1 MLNALSGS
9 LTEYDLIQKIVED
22 TFKSKLNQM
31 PLLATEY
38 EVGIKSRVEALISRL
53 DIESNDDVH
62 MVVIYGLG
70 GVGKTTMARNIYN
83 KISYQF
89 KAKKFL
95 ENVRERSETH
105 EGIILLQKTLYDIS
119 RNKNLEVVH
128 NVSEGTNMIYEIL
141 HLKRVLIILDDVDD
155 ADQIKNLLGKCDWFA
170 PGSRIIMTTRNKQ
183 LLDILRN
190 VSTYDYY
197 DYEVK
202 ELDEYEAIEL
212 FRKHAFPSNILCEDY
227 LELENQ
233 VVHFAKGLPLAL
245 KVMGVDLCGR
255 TTQEWKETLDCYEKN
270 PHKDIQKVL
279 KRSYKGLN
287 KNEQIIFLD
296 IACFFKK
303 NDMMNYDMIKDVLE
317 ACGLNPVSGIRKLID
332 KCLLTIDQDNYLLMH
347 DLLQQMGMDIV
358 QEEAEKPEERS
369 RLWCYEEALDVVT
382 KNMVCMSF

>member
-1 MLNALSGS
+1 
-9 LTEYDLIQKIVED
+9 
-22 TFKSKLNQM
+22 
-31 PLLATEY
+31 
-38 EVGIKSRVEALISRL
+38 
-53 DIESNDDVH
+53 
-62 MVVIYGLG
+62 
-70 GVGKTTMARNIYN
+70 
-83 KISYQF
+83 
-89 KAKKFL
+89 
-95 ENVRERSETH
+95 
-105 EGIILLQKTLYDIS
+105 
-119 RNKNLEVVH
+119 
-128 NVSEGTNMIYEIL
+128 MIYEIL
-141 HLKRVLIILDDVDD
+141 RLERVLIILDDVDD
-155 ADQIKNLLGKCDWFA
+155 VDQIKNLLGKCDWFA

-202 ELDEYEAIEL
+202 ELDEYEALEL
-212 FRKHAFPSNILCEDY
+212 FRKHAFPSNILHEDY

-233 VVHFAKGLPLAL
+233 VIHYAKGLPLAL

-279 KRSYKGLN
+279 KRSYEGLN

-317 ACGLNPVSGIRKLID
+317 ACGLYPISGIRKLID

-358 QEEAEKPEERS
+358 QQEAEKPEERS

>member
-62 MVVIYGLG
+62 MVAIYGLG

-141 HLKRVLIILDDVDD
+141 HLKRALIILDNVDD

-202 ELDEYEAIEL
+202 ELDEYEALEL
-212 FRKHAFPSNILCEDY
+212 FRKHAFPSNILHEDY

-233 VVHFAKGLPLAL
+233 VIHYAKGLPLAL

-279 KRSYKGLN
+279 KRSYEGLN

-317 ACGLNPVSGIRKLID
+317 ACGLNPISGIQKLID
-332 KCLLTIDQDNYLLMH
+332 KRHLSMDQDKYLLMH
-347 DLLQQMGMDIV
+347 ELLQQMGMDIV

-369 RLWCYEEALDVVT
+369 RIWCYEEALDVVT

>member
-1 MLNALSGS
+1 
-9 LTEYDLIQKIVED
+9 
-22 TFKSKLNQM
+22 M

-38 EVGIKSRVEALISRL
+38 EVGIKSRVEALIRRL

-62 MVVIYGLG
+62 MVVMYGLG
-70 GVGKTTMARNIYN
+70 GVGKTTMARTIYN

-105 EGIILLQKTLYDIS
+105 ECIIRLQETLLYDIS
-119 RNKNLEVVH
+119 QNQNLKVN
-128 NVSEGTNMIYEIL
+128 NVSRGTYMIYEIL
-141 HLKRVLIILDDVDD
+141 RLERVLIILDDVDD
-155 ADQIKNLLGKCDWFA
+155 VDQIKNLLGKCDWFA

-183 LLDILRN
+183 LLVNLKN
-190 VSTYDYY
+190 GVSTYDYY

-245 KVMGVDLCGR
+245 KVMGVDLCGK
-255 TTQEWKETLDCYEKN
+255 TIHEWKDALNCYEKS

-279 KRSYKGLN
+279 KRSYEGLN
-287 KNEQIIFLD
+287 ENEQIIFLD

-347 DLLQQMGMDIV
+347 DLLQKMGMDIV
-358 QEEAEKPEERS
+358 RQEAPEKPEERS
-369 RLWCYEEALDVVT
+369 RLWCYEEAFDVVT

>member
-141 HLKRVLIILDDVDD
+141 HLKRALIILDDVDD

-202 ELDEYEAIEL
+202 ELDEYEALEL
-212 FRKHAFPSNILCEDY
+212 FRKHAFPSNILHEDY

-233 VVHFAKGLPLAL
+233 VIHYAKGLPLAL

-317 ACGLNPVSGIRKLID
+317 ACGLNPISSIRKLID
-332 KCLLTIDQDNYLLMH
+332 KCLLTIDQDKYLLMH

-369 RLWCYEEALDVVT
+369 RLWCYEEAFDVVT